1 MMVLIE
7 TYLISQISDKS
18 ESLGNQGDFSKS
30 RCREAKIA
38 GFV

>member
-1 MMVLIE
+1 MVILIE
-7 TYLISQISDKS
+7 TYLISQISEKS
-18 ESLGNQGDFSKS
+18 QSLGNQGQFSKS